1 MRKTRKRKVQTIF
14 KICHPG
20 SKKKRSAV
28 FIADGWRC
36 ALPLRKPL
44 GVAPQRCS
52 YPLPLVQ
59 RYEENPKKADTIL
72 LDFC

>member
-1 MRKTRKRKVQTIF
+1 MRKSRKRKVQTIF

-20 SKKKRSAV
+20 SKKKPPAV

-52 YPLPLVQ
+52 YPLSLLQ
-59 RYEENPKKADTIL
+59 RYNNNSKMTDTIL
-72 LDFC
+72 LYFC

>member
-14 KICHPG
+14 KICYPG
-20 SKKKRSAV
+20 SKKKPPAV
-28 FIADGWRC
+28 FTADGWRC
-36 ALPLRKPL
+36 ALPLRMPL
-44 GVAPQRCS
+44 GVPPQGCP
-52 YPLPLVQ
+52 YPHPLLQ